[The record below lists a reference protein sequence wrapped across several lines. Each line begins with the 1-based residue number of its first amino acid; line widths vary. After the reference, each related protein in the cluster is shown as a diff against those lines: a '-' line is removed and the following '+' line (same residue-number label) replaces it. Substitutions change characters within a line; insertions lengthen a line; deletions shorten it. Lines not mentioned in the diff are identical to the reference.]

1 VAAACAFCA
10 LLAGERPA
18 RFVYRGD
25 EFCAFLDTRPVF
37 PGHVLIAPRLHI
49 ERFDQLPPELGAPL
63 VAIVQRV
70 QRAVE
75 QAMSADGS
83 LHIVNN
89 TVSQSVPHLH
99 YHVIPRRFR
108 DGLRFWLGPR
118 TRYGSDA
125 EADDVA
131 GRIAALIDAA

>member
-1 VAAACAFCA
+1 VAPACAFCA
-10 LLAGERPA
+10 LLAGEQPA
-18 RFVYRGD
+18 RFVYRG
-25 EFCAFLDTRPVF
+25 EQFCAFLDTRPVF
-37 PGHVLIAPRLHI
+37 PGHVLIAPRAHI
-49 ERFDQLPPELGAPL
+49 ERFDQLPRELGAPL

-118 TRYGSDA
+118 ARYRSDA

>member
-1 VAAACAFCA
+1 VAPACAFCA

-18 RFVYRGD
+18 RFVYRG
-25 EFCAFLDTRPVF
+25 EHFCAFLDARPVF

-49 ERFDQLPPELGAPL
+49 ERFDQLPLELGGPL

-75 QAMSADGS
+75 GAMSADGS

-118 TRYGSDA
+118 TQYRSEA
-125 EADDVA
+125 EADEVA
-131 GRIAALIDAA
+131 GRIAALIDAG